1 MLRHL
6 MSLCIVLCLFAS
18 MTRADDKPVSAA
30 PTTEGEGA
38 GAGEVVVPAEV
49 HRLEGKVVKIYYDV
63 DLLGKGEPSVLHTQY
78 LTIVLEQAGVTVQQC
93 RTLNEKKQAQQ
104 PDVVIFGE
112 MTEAKFTAAEL
123 ADPFNAKK
131 AKDQRQ
137 EIQKYKAARP
147 KLETDATAAGARVI
161 KFQDVA
167 KALGVHVTQA
177 QMVEALNARTRET
190 LKRELP
196 DFKADGM
203 SLSDIID
210 FLRDV
215 AGANIFVNWRALEA
229 AGVDR
234 KAPLTVS
241 AGKMPLSEA
250 LHELLTAAS
259 GGDEEKLGYD
269 VQEGVIVISTADDLK
284 KKSI

>member
-1 MLRHL
+1 
-6 MSLCIVLCLFAS
+6 
-18 MTRADDKPVSAA
+18 
-30 PTTEGEGA
+30 
-38 GAGEVVVPAEV
+38 
-49 HRLEGKVVKIYYDV
+49 
-63 DLLGKGEPSVLHTQY
+63 
-78 LTIVLEQAGVTVQQC
+78 
-93 RTLNEKKQAQQ
+93 
-104 PDVVIFGE
+104 
-112 MTEAKFTAAEL
+112 
-123 ADPFNAKK
+123 
-131 AKDQRQ
+131 
-137 EIQKYKAARP
+137 
-147 KLETDATAAGARVI
+147 
-161 KFQDVA
+161 
-167 KALGVHVTQA
+167 
-177 QMVEALNARTRET
+177 
-190 LKRELP
+190 
-196 DFKADGM
+196 M